1 MSPNSTSIFA
11 LLFVKFSLPVKMGV
25 LIISIFPMII
35 ETVRSA
41 TPILK
46 RIRDTHLLSF
56 SALLT
61 FLFTKSHLTCTLFV
75 RTNGQQIMLYL

>member
-46 RIRDTHLLSF
+46 RIRDTLTEF

-61 FLFTKSHLTCTLFV
+61 FLFAKSHLTCTLFV